1 MPYNI
6 VCPLTRGLVALCIE
20 VEVEKPTIVGIPEV
34 YRMFNS

>member
-1 MPYNI
+1 MPYI
-6 VCPLTRGLVALCIE
+6 VYPLKGLIALCIE